1 MAAHVSGVTSPLA
14 LSQLPHPDIPAPHF
28 LRAGSPG
35 STGNVR
41 HDPGSRDTLCQGLPT
56 LLKPFPVCCPC
67 IPWQLSLS
75 SFPGAPPGPARPP

>member
-1 MAAHVSGVTSPLA
+1 MVLFGVTSPLA

-41 HDPGSRDTLCQGLPT
+41 HDPACVSRGLKQPC
-56 LLKPFPVCCPC
+56 LIVSLPCVLKKKKEF
-67 IPWQLSLS
+67 QE
-75 SFPGAPPGPARPP
+75 